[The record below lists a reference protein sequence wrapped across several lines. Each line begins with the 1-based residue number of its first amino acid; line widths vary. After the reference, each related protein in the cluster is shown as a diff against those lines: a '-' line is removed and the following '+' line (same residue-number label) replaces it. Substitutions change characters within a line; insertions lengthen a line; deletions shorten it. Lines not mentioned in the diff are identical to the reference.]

1 MHRVGL
7 VGAAKTETRQCNL
20 MRGAKGTQV
29 GKDCVAHDTPKLV
42 GVADHCNDMRET
54 SSVRVWSSDHGN
66 TFELSQIVRCT
77 RSIKHSSLYTSYVR
91 QTISRGVRT
100 IEVPQAKFRPPR
112 PTHTRTPDRNPP
124 NGPANSGA
132 RAVAGACLGHLP
144 SRPREGKWA
153 KNRTAEVPGSPAR
166 GSVWQITVRRTLC
179 TRPDLRPG
187 LPSPPSGGSREA
199 HFWASAGLAKGA
211 KTRHT
216 MMADRRRRP

>member
-1 MHRVGL
+1 M
-7 VGAAKTETRQCNL
+7 RQRRKHAL

-54 SSVRVWSSDHGN
+54 SSVRVEQRPWN

-144 SRPREGKWA
+144 SGRPDEKRA
-153 KNRTAEVPGSPAR
+153 KNRTMEVPGSPAR
-166 GSVWQITVRRTLC
+166 GFVWQITVRRTLC